1 MGDKKSNAKGV
12 FPHAV
17 QRLAGTVWIIA
28 KYALATVGALLL
40 LAVAV
45 ILPEIPGAKR
55 FSRYCS
61 YPDKDA
67 LIAAESDAV
76 MNVCDYSLNGTNYV
90 VVVMKPCRFLASGP
104 AVLVYGPDGR
114 LFDKTGDEGDDS
126 RFQHTWHWRKSL
138 SDRNQLGTDPTKSI
152 HHRGVS
158 TELVEEAFLNFDD
171 GVMERLSNVGTVFPV
186 EVSSGARLEV
196 LEFVDV
202 DSKETLRL
210 FSATGAVLRAE
221 LWARS
226 VRSECRKFSALQAF
240 WMVRVQKPS
249 REGGVGSVAEQPQTS
264 GKWKS
269 KKMLQVDEL
278 LPFIDSIRDAL
289 DKHLDKRE
297 VRRIFG
303 VPNRDTTNPTSS
315 DENGSIWTY
324 EITGL
329 PNNCNS
335 YNLTIGFDADGRLD
349 LWIFSVLKHRMY
361 SIDWFNSDYLLRG
374 DPCLFQ

>member
-40 LAVAV
+40 FVVAV
-45 ILPEIPGAKR
+45 ILLDIPGAKR

-67 LIAAESDAV
+67 LIAAETNDV
-76 MNVCDYSLNGTNYV
+76 TIVRDCSLNGTNYV

-138 SDRNQLGTDPTKSI
+138 PDRNQLGTDPTKSI

-158 TELVEEAFLNFDD
+158 AEIVEESFLKFDD
-171 GVMERLSNVGTVFPV
+171 GVLERLGNGGTVFPV
-186 EVSSGARLEV
+186 EVSSEARLEV
-196 LEFVDV
+196 HEFVDV

-221 LWARS
+221 LSASSLCQKSGPLAPFWAN
-226 VRSECRKFSALQAF
+226 
-240 WMVRVQKPS
+240 RVKKPL
-249 REGGVGSVAEQPQTS
+249 REGEVGEVLEQPQEA
-264 GKWKS
+264 GEWKS
-269 KKMLQVDEL
+269 TKMLRVDEL
-278 LPFIDSIRDAL
+278 LPFLDSIRDAMDKRL
-289 DKHLDKRE
+289 DKCE
-297 VRRIFG
+297 VQRILG
-303 VPNRDTTNPTSS
+303 VPNVVTRDKYESV
-315 DENGSIWTY
+315 WTY
-324 EITGL
+324 EIVGL
-329 PNNCNS
+329 PSVCSS
-335 YNLTIGFDADGRLD
+335 YNLTVGFDKEGRLE
-349 LWIFSVLKHRMY
+349 LWVLAVRKRSIY
-361 SIDWFNSDYLLRG
+361 SIDWFNFNRLGSRDLAE
-374 DPCLFQ
+374 PM